1 MKTLTEIYSQH
12 AEMPYIAPK
21 YEAELLRKP
30 IPKRNMLR
38 TSEGLLPG
46 HIIMLWRINFGSYTT
61 QSTHHKYFYTTYGI
75 DAQKELDWLI
85 EEGYVKVD
93 SAFDSL
99 KHLSAGFLKDFLKAK
114 GVAGLSKMKR
124 SDLDQAVAA
133 NYTEEEFG
141 KLFELRGYAILP
153 KGKEVLEAHPEI
165 VDKHP
170 QKSY

>member
-1 MKTLTEIYSQH
+1 MVLREISKTTDASVILPVFSQY
-12 AEMPYIAPK
+12 A
-21 YEAELLRKP
+21 
-30 IPKRNMLR
+30 R
-38 TSEGLLPG
+38 TFLQKSNEYAINTLY
-46 HIIMLWRINFGSYTT
+46 HKCTICVSFYYNFGSYTT

-114 GVAGLSKMKR
+114 GGAGLSKMKR

-133 NYTEEEFG
+133 NYTEEELG
-141 KLFELRGYAILP
+141 QLFELRGYAILA